1 MFGDA
6 LRFPLAGDD
15 GVRSIIIGGILSFLS
30 FLIVPIFPVL
40 GYYLRAAEAGAM
52 GADAAPPFDD
62 WDELLVDGVKVLVV
76 GVGYFLIPLAA
87 FIGATAIVGIGAVA
101 VGQGAESPAS
111 AMTGVG
117 VVGGIL
123 FLLAAVLSL
132 VATYVF
138 PAGLVAL
145 AREGDIAAAL
155 DTERVL
161 GAAFSAD
168 YFVAGLLAVVLS
180 LVAGVVTFVLTA
192 VTFGLFALLGV
203 FFQFYVQVAFF
214 YLFGRGYG
222 KALGLSTRR
231 SNNRA

>member
-30 FLIVPIFPVL
+30 FLIIPIFPVL
-40 GYYLRAAEAGAM
+40 GYYLRAAEAGAT
-52 GADAAPPFDD
+52 GSEVAPPFDD
-62 WDELLVDGVKVLVV
+62 WDELLIDGLKVLVV
-76 GVGYFLIPLAA
+76 GIAYFLIPLAM
-87 FIGATAIVGIGAVA
+87 FVGTTVA
-101 VGQGAESPAS
+101 VGVSAFAVRQGGGPPTA

-117 VVGGIL
+117 VVGGVL
-123 FLLAAVLSL
+123 FLLAVVLSL

-145 AREGDIAAAL
+145 ARDGDIAAAF
-155 DTERVL
+155 DTSRVF

-168 YFVAGLLAVVLS
+168 YFVAGLLAIILS
-180 LVAGVVTFVLTA
+180 LVAGILTFVLTA

-203 FFQFYVQVAFF
+203 FVQFYVQVAFF

-222 KALGLSTRR
+222 KALDIAPTP
-231 SNNRA
+231 AVE

>member
-30 FLIVPIFPVL
+30 FLIIPIFPVL
-40 GYYLRAAEAGAM
+40 GYYLRAAEAGAT
-52 GADAAPPFDD
+52 GSEVAPPFDD
-62 WDELLVDGVKVLVV
+62 WDELLVDGLKVLVV
-76 GVGYFLIPLAA
+76 GIAYFLIPLAMFVGTTVAVGVSA
-87 FIGATAIVGIGAVA
+87 FA
-101 VGQGAESPAS
+101 VGQGGGPPTA

-123 FLLAAVLSL
+123 FLLAVVLSL

-145 AREGDIAAAL
+145 ARDGDIAAAF
-155 DTERVL
+155 DTSRVF

-168 YFVAGLLAVVLS
+168 YFVAGLLAIILS
-180 LVAGVVTFVLTA
+180 LVAGILTFVLTA

-203 FFQFYVQVAFF
+203 FVQFYVQVAFF

-222 KALGLSTRR
+222 KALDISPTPTVE
-231 SNNRA
+231 

>member
-30 FLIVPIFPVL
+30 FLIIPIFPVL
-40 GYYLRAAEAGAM
+40 GYYLRAAEAGAT
-52 GADAAPPFDD
+52 GSEVAPPFDD
-62 WDELLVDGVKVLVV
+62 WNELLVDGLRVLVV
-76 GVGYFLIPLAA
+76 GVAYFLIPLAV
-87 FIGATAIVGIGAVA
+87 FVGTTVAVGVSVFA
-101 VGQGAESPAS
+101 VGQGGGPPTT

-123 FLLAAVLSL
+123 FLLAVILSL

-145 AREGDIAAAL
+145 ARDGDIAAAF
-155 DTERVL
+155 DTSRVF

-168 YFVAGLLAVVLS
+168 YFVAGLLAIILS
-180 LVAGVVTFVLTA
+180 LVAGILTFVLTA

-203 FFQFYVQVAFF
+203 FVQFYVQVAFF

-222 KALGLSTRR
+222 KALDISPTPTVE
-231 SNNRA
+231 

>member
-40 GYYLRAAEAGAM
+40 GYYLRAAEAGAT
-52 GADAAPPFDD
+52 GSEVAPPFDD
-62 WDELLVDGVKVLVV
+62 WDELLVDGLKMLVV
-76 GVGYFLIPLAA
+76 GIAYFLIPLAM
-87 FIGATAIVGIGAVA
+87 FVGTTVA
-101 VGQGAESPAS
+101 VGVSAFAVRQGGGPPTA

-123 FLLAAVLSL
+123 FLLAVVLSL

-145 AREGDIAAAL
+145 ARDGDIAAAF
-155 DTERVL
+155 DTSRVF

-168 YFVAGLLAVVLS
+168 YFVAGLLAIILS
-180 LVAGVVTFVLTA
+180 LVAGILTFVLTA

-203 FFQFYVQVAFF
+203 FVQFYVQVAFF

-222 KALGLSTRR
+222 KALDIAPTP
-231 SNNRA
+231 AVE